1 MYIIHE
7 YPHYT
12 QYEVVRKGGAGT
24 AEPGNRIHPGK
35 ERFSR
40 RDSAEERCQLYVTL
54 CGTRGD

>member
-24 AEPGNRIHPGK
+24 AEPVNRICPGK

-40 RDSAEERCQLYVTL
+40 KEMSAL
-54 CGTRGD
+54 CHPLRHTW